1 MKRETGYAKISETI
15 TIPNDDAN
23 GARIRSLREKAGMSL
38 RELARQLDVSAPYV
52 SDLELG
58 RRSFSEELFARAKA
72 AIAKHN
78 GKAA

>member
-1 MKRETGYAKISETI
+1 MKTATGYIKISETV
-15 TIPNDDAN
+15 TVPNDEAN
-23 GARIRSLREKAGMSL
+23 GSLIRILRTKANMSL

-58 RRSFSEELFARAKA
+58 RRSFSENLFRRAKE